1 MILANEFVVQASVE
15 QVWALLGDL
24 EKIVP
29 CMPGATFLGMDGD
42 ENKVAIK
49 LKVGAISTHFQGSV
63 RFTEKDPLHHT
74 ARIEG
79 AGKDAGGKA
88 AASAT
93 ILVRLEDLARQ
104 ATRVHLETDLALTGK
119 LAQFGSGVIGDI
131 SARIISQFAD
141 NLHRAVDASPV
152 QASAAPASHASGDAA
167 EPSQPPPQP
176 QAQPEATPLDMGP
189 IVAPIARGLALKYVL
204 VPAIAFVAGWFACW
218 FFH

>member
-1 MILANEFVVQASVE
+1 MILANEFVVQAPVE
-15 QVWALLGDL
+15 KVWALLDDL

-29 CMPGATFLGMDGD
+29 CMPGASFLGRNGD
-42 ENKVAIK
+42 EHKVAIK
-49 LKVGAISTHFQGSV
+49 IKVGVIATHFQGSV
-63 RFTEKDPLHHT
+63 RFAEKDPLCHT

-79 AGKDAGGKA
+79 AGKDTGGKA

-93 ILVRLEDLARQ
+93 ILVELEDLARQ
-104 ATRVHLETDLALTGK
+104 ATRVRLETDLALTGK

-152 QASAAPASHASGDAA
+152 DAAAAPASQDAGV
-167 EPSQPPPQP
+167 SPQP
-176 QAQPEATPLDMGP
+176 QAPPLDVGP
-189 IVAPIARGLALKYVL
+189 IVAPIARNLALKYVL
-204 VPAIAFVAGWFACW
+204 VPVAAFMAGWLACW

>member
-1 MILANEFVVQASVE
+1 MILANEFTVQAPVE

-29 CMPGATFLGMDGD
+29 CMPGATFLGKDGD

-79 AGKDAGGKA
+79 AGKDTGGKA

-93 ILVRLEDLARQ
+93 ILVGLEDLANC
-104 ATRVHLETDLALTGK
+104 ATRVRLKTDLALTGK
-119 LAQFGSGVIGDI
+119 LAQFGSGLIGDI
-131 SARIISQFAD
+131 STRIISQFAE
-141 NLHRAVDASPV
+141 NLHRAVDASPP
-152 QASAAPASHASGDAA
+152 QAVAAPPSLETVAAVPSHA
-167 EPSQPPPQP
+167 PYQSQPQSDAP
-176 QAQPEATPLDMGP
+176 ALDMGP
-189 IVAPIARGLALKYVL
+189 IVAPIARNLVLKYVL
-204 VPAIAFVAGWFACW
+204 VPAMAFIAGWFTCW
-218 FFH
+218 LFH